1 MMRFAVIAACSLL
14 VLTTMGHTHEE
25 KDLICND
32 SFVPATS
39 VCDGTLDC
47 SELDDISN
55 DESPHICAPLPYLEW
70 EASLAVHNV
79 TSTSVQLSWTMTT
92 ANDSEDSLLLAGYF
106 LTGKSEGRSFQNTIS
121 GRLLSHPIQWLK
133 PWTDY
138 TFILRPFYTETGRP
152 HRQYK
157 VGKAASA
164 QIRTL
169 SSVPEVPSLVSVVS
183 AQPRNVVL
191 SIVGPSAWNCA
202 PVGFNLQWEAT
213 SESRGPRGSMEAPLT
228 EDWSPEENTF
238 NVTLPLRGGTDYRIS
253 VRATGTNSHGDK
265 VWGPDLEIEVS
276 VTLGSY
282 DIWAHPVGSS
292 KAVISWRASQAA
304 ENFVVTVHK
313 DLGNENFRYHASFE
327 FDGTGKTSSR
337 YTALINDLEPW
348 KRYEVTLQGC
358 SQNVCSDSV
367 STTFDTLPEDFPRPA
382 LTKVAAT
389 SSSSFEVAW
398 TFPQDDTRLYK
409 GFQVLYCPTN
419 QDICTVLYTTENSVT
434 VSGLAPNSAFNIYV
448 QAQLTN
454 FDGRPILGPAA
465 KASITTWNNLPMLHT
480 KYAATIQES
489 NDCLLQWTCYNS
501 TIDYFQYKT
510 RTDDSWTTCKNTADC
525 DVTFFHERRVTSTSG
540 YIRFGHEAQYGYGE
554 VFVRGC
560 NGNGC
565 GPESSTYVPAVV
577 TGPSRLSAVSVT
589 PEGERAHVSWLVSE
603 KRVYD
608 GIEVVWNCSTT
619 EAVFNIR
626 LSKRTYGAAAPL
638 YVPSENAEKCTFN
651 ASTYLDN
658 QNGATYYSTPVQAT
672 QKGIVH

>member
-276 VTLGSY
+276 VTL
-282 DIWAHPVGSS
+282 
-292 KAVISWRASQAA
+292 
-304 ENFVVTVHK
+304 
-313 DLGNENFRYHASFE
+313 
-327 FDGTGKTSSR
+327 
-337 YTALINDLEPW
+337 
-348 KRYEVTLQGC
+348 
-358 SQNVCSDSV
+358 
-367 STTFDTLPEDFPRPA
+367 DFPRPA